1 MDDIQLLTRY
11 IKGDESALTQLV
23 VRYQKEVYGFVY
35 RQVGNHADAA
45 DLTQKVFVNVFLKA
59 EQFNGASSFK
69 TWLYQIA
76 INQCKNHFRGNDRQ
90 RLDDVELE
98 SLPLIEDDD
107 FVSQLETAEQQ
118 RILRRAVD
126 RLPSKQ
132 RMTVRL
138 RLYQECTFV
147 EIAEIMAASV
157 GTAKAH
163 YHQAVTSLR
172 KMLEKEHYEVT
183 EL

>member
-1 MDDIQLLTRY
+1 MDDTTLLKRFIDGDDTALTR
-11 IKGDESALTQLV
+11 LV
-23 VRYQKEVYGFVY
+23 AKYQKELYGFIY
-35 RQVGNHADAA
+35 RHVNNRADAE

-59 EQFNGASSFK
+59 GQFGERSSFK

-76 INQCKNHFRGNDRQ
+76 INQCKNHYRSRDRQ

-98 SLPLIEDDD
+98 TLDLADDEDYAME
-107 FVSQLETAEQQ
+107 FEKAQKQ
-118 RILRRAVD
+118 RLLREAVD
-126 RLPSKQ
+126 TLPTKQ

-138 RLYQECTFV
+138 RLYQDCTFP

-163 YHQAVTSLR
+163 YHQAVVSLR
-172 KMLEKEHYEVT
+172 KTLQKEEYEFNK
-183 EL
+183 L

>member
-1 MDDIQLLTRY
+1 MDDKQLLILY
-11 IKGDESALTQLV
+11 IEGDESALTHLV
-23 VRYQKEVYGFVY
+23 ERYQKELYGFVF

-59 EQFNGASSFK
+59 DQFNGDSSFK

-76 INQCKNHFRGNDRQ
+76 INQCKNHFRSKDRQ

-98 SLPLIEDDD
+98 SLPLVAEEN
-107 FVSQLETAEQQ
+107 FELELEMAEHQLL
-118 RILRRAVD
+118 LRQAVD
-126 RLPSKQ
+126 RLPAKQ

-147 EIAEIMAASV
+147 EIAEIMTASV

-163 YHQAVTSLR
+163 YHQAVTTLR
-172 KMLEKEHYEVT
+172 KILKKEHYELP

>member
-1 MDDIQLLTRY
+1 M
-11 IKGDESALTQLV
+11 
-23 VRYQKEVYGFVY
+23 RYQKELYGFVY
-35 RQVGNHADAA
+35 RQVGNHADAE
-45 DLTQKVFVNVFLKA
+45 DIIQKVFVNLFLKA
-59 EQFNGASSFK
+59 DQYGGNSSFK

-76 INQCKNHFRGNDRQ
+76 VNQCKNHFRSNDRQ
-90 RLDDVELE
+90 RIDDVEVE
-98 SLPLIEDDD
+98 SLPLVVEDN
-107 FVSQLETAEQQ
+107 FEVELETAEQQ
-118 RILRRAVD
+118 RLLSAAVD

-172 KMLEKEHYEVT
+172 KMLKKEQYELP

>member
-1 MDDIQLLTRY
+1 MDDKRLLSLF
-11 IKGDESALTQLV
+11 INGDESALTQLV
-23 VRYQKEVYGFVY
+23 ERYQKELYGFIF
-35 RQVGNHADAA
+35 RQVRNHADAA
-45 DLTQKVFVNVFLKA
+45 DITQKVFVNVFLKA
-59 EQFNGASSFK
+59 EQFNGNSSFK

-76 INQCKNHFRGNDRQ
+76 INQCKNHFRSNDR
-90 RLDDVELE
+90 RRIDDVDIEGLAQMICGDFE
-98 SLPLIEDDD
+98 SD
-107 FVSQLETAEQQ
+107 LETAELQ
-118 RILRRAVD
+118 RILREAVEQ
-126 RLPSKQ
+126 LPSKQ

-138 RLYQECTFV
+138 RLYQECTFA

-172 KMLEKEHYEVT
+172 KMLKKEHYELP